1 MSDKWRKK
9 SKRESKKAIR
19 GRKKVEENV
28 DEKKVRKQ
36 REQKKFNKENIEKRN
51 T

>member
-19 GRKKVEENV
+19 GSKKVEENV
-28 DEKKVRKQ
+28 DGKKVRKL
-36 REQKKFNKENIEKRN
+36 REQKRFKKENIEKMN